1 MKNHKCKGHPLLQCP
16 TCEKTF
22 KCLQGKYK
30 HMRNVTCKPVE
41 DKHYITTTTNNNITN
56 NNNNNINNDN
66 SQNSHNKTINNN
78 NNHIVNNNNTIHI
91 NAFGSENYDYLFDE
105 NNVLKKI
112 INGQNAFMQ
121 KFVEAVHFNED
132 HPENHNIVL
141 TNLQSKHMMIYD
153 GDQFMKVMKDKTIDQ
168 LITDK
173 KNIIL
178 SNIQKFDLSEEQ
190 EKNLKSKMKR
200 LQYDQG
206 ALVPLKEKC
215 ELICYN
221 GKMKNVDSILN

>member
-1 MKNHKCKGHPLLQCP
+1 
-16 TCEKTF
+16 
-22 KCLQGKYK
+22 
-30 HMRNVTCKPVE
+30 
-41 DKHYITTTTNNNITN
+41 
-56 NNNNNINNDN
+56 
-66 SQNSHNKTINNN
+66 
-78 NNHIVNNNNTIHI
+78 
-91 NAFGSENYDYLFDE
+91 
-105 NNVLKKI
+105 
-112 INGQNAFMQ
+112 MQ

-173 KNIIL
+173 KNTIL

-200 LQYDQG
+200 PIWPRSVGSFEREMWTDLLQR
-206 ALVPLKEKC
+206 
-215 ELICYN
+215 
-221 GKMKNVDSILN
+221 